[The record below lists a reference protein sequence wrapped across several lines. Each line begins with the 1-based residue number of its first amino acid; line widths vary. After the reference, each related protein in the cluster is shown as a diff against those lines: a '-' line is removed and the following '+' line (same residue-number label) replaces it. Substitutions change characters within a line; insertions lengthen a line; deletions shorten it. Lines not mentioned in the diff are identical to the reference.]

1 MFLTPAALSTLA
13 LLGPRHPAV
22 TGINKLFLLKHA
34 NDSSRTPGPS
44 SNPGS
49 YIRFLTAVST
59 LATGTSAQE
68 HRTGYQ

>member
-13 LLGPRHPAV
+13 LLCPRHLTV
-22 TGINKLFLLKHA
+22 TGINKLFSLKHA

-49 YIRFLTAVST
+49 YIQFLIVVST
-59 LATGTSAQE
+59 LATGYFDPGT
-68 HRTGYQ
+68 